1 MAADGA
7 EGFVADDMLN
17 PAGILGSGFLVHPQM
32 DQNITAFFF
41 VQFFLCATVQSIF
54 YKSSGNCL
62 RIRLCMGSRI
72 RSASPAEKIY

>member
-1 MAADGA
+1 MDK
-7 EGFVADDMLN
+7 N
-17 PAGILGSGFLVHPQM
+17 NQIL
-32 DQNITAFFF
+32 ITAFFF